1 MRALIS
7 AVLAT
12 TLLASSALADDGALA
27 PGKPA
32 GVKQAQMT
40 QNELWIAL
48 GVTAIAA
55 GIVIAA
61 TSQSHTKAAAAGVTS
76 NPTTTSTGTSP

>member
-1 MRALIS
+1 MRMFVS

-12 TLLASSALADDGALA
+12 TLIASSALASDGALT

-48 GVTAIAA
+48 GLTAVAA
-55 GIVIAA
+55 GVVIGA
-61 TSQSHTKAAAAGVTS
+61 TSQSHTPAQAQ
-76 NPTTTSTGTSP
+76 TTTAVNTTAP

>member
-48 GVTAIAA
+48 GVSAVAA
-55 GIVIAA
+55 GIIIGA
-61 TSQSHTKAAAAGVTS
+61 TSQSHTQAAPAGVTVV
-76 NPTTTSTGTSP
+76 NTTTSTSP

>member
-1 MRALIS
+1 MRMFVS

-12 TLLASSALADDGALA
+12 TLIASSAFAADGTLA

-40 QNELWIAL
+40 QNEMWIAL
-48 GVTAIAA
+48 GISAAIGGAII
-55 GIVIAA
+55 GA
-61 TSQSHTKAAAAGVTS
+61 TSQSHTPAQAQ
-76 NPTTTSTGTSP
+76 TTTVVNTTAP